1 MNSDSPFARSQAEKN
16 SCCDI
21 DVHIQNTGDVHIYNC
36 SPPAST
42 EPCVEPSPPL
52 CPPEE
57 VFGSCIPAVAG
68 AKHKLGR
75 DFKIK
80 QLAETVRVPS
90 AIASSTMHMARR
102 FLRGK
107 TPANAIEAKAFPLLN
122 RISREIVPCTVAAFD
137 AISADQ
143 RSRLFVDSLQLDPTR
158 QSTSRPL
165 SPHWP
170 RR

>member
-1 MNSDSPFARSQAEKN
+1 MTLLSRAAKLTTE

-36 SPPAST
+36 SPPAPT
-42 EPCVEPSPPL
+42 EPCVETPPPP

-102 FLRGK
+102 FLLGK
-107 TPANAIEAKAFPLLN
+107 TPGNAIEAERVPFVRIGFP
-122 RISREIVPCTVAAFD
+122 AK
-137 AISADQ
+137 
-143 RSRLFVDSLQLDPTR
+143 
-158 QSTSRPL
+158 
-165 SPHWP
+165 
-170 RR
+170 